1 MNQAARGPVL
11 PNVIGSLAAFW
22 TLQRLAAF

>member
-1 MNQAARGPVL
+1 MSQSARGPVL
-11 PNVIGSLAAFW
+11 PNVIGSLAASW

>member
-1 MNQAARGPVL
+1 MNQAAHGPVP
-11 PNVIGSLAAFW
+11 PNVIGSLVAFW

>member
-1 MNQAARGPVL
+1 MNQAAHEPVL